1 MRQKSI
7 NKAIRKHL
15 KEDGYT
21 QVHPKNRNLQ
31 RYEDFGFSFWAKI
44 WDEEDIQ
51 ILVQDEKGNSEDYYL
66 DYRKFLNNYKYKY

>member
-7 NKAIRKHL
+7 NKVIRKHL

-66 DYRKFLNNYKYKY
+66 NYRKFLNNYKYKY

>member
-31 RYEDFGFSFWAKI
+31 RYEDFGFFFFLKI